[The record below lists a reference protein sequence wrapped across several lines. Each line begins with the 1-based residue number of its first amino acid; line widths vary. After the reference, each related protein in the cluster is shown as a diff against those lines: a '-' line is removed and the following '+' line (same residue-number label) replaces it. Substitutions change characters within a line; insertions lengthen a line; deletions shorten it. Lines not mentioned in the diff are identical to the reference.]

1 MTNFTVGPTPLNV
14 IGQAVDRGPTTIQ
27 NTGSVSIYISA
38 DPGVSTKAFEYKID
52 AGGDFIWPTNKM
64 LSVCTGPGVIG
75 QISFGGSGDVKVN
88 SGSTNVTG
96 NVTINGTVPI
106 SGPVT
111 ISGTVPITGN
121 VGFTG
126 PVSVSGGVSVTG
138 SQVNIGTVNNAVA
151 LLNTYNTVLPASTT
165 TVIGN
170 LNAAQLLIY
179 QTLIVTAPA
188 VGLGANAAVSSLY
201 IQWKD
206 SSGNIIGTDSPVMY
220 SNGALEYAIP
230 IRGTTATVSV
240 TTSAIGSHNAL
251 PIQIYGSVYLLPRR
265 YYSAPATVGALSG
278 LTLNALSDSSGA
290 GMWGIDAS
298 PATASTVNVFLPG
311 NSGRCSAFIDTPN
324 ASGTTMILGTLGR
337 SGNFDA
343 STRLFYLA
351 TTAVTIINGQPL
363 IMPEAPLMLSIGSA
377 TTARVMLNLSWDMK

>member
-138 SQVNIGTVNNAVA
+138 SQVNIGTVNNAVT
-151 LLNTYNTVLPASTT
+151 LLTSYNAVLAANTS
-165 TVIGN
+165 TVIAT
-170 LNAAQLLIY
+170 LSAAQLLVY
-179 QTLIVTAPA
+179 QTLIITAPA
-188 VGLGANAAVSSLY
+188 VGVGASTAVTSLY
-201 IQWKD
+201 IQWED
-206 SSGNIIGTDSPVMY
+206 MSGNVIGTDAPIAY

-230 IRGTTATVSV
+230 IRGVVCVITAV
-240 TTSAIGSHNAL
+240 TSAIGSHNSL
-251 PIQIYGSVYLLPRR
+251 PIQIYASVYLLPRR
-265 YYSAPATVGALSG
+265 YYSYPAILGALSG
-278 LTLNALSDSSGA
+278 LSLNYVADSSGG

-298 PATASTVNVFLPG
+298 PATASTVLAFLPS
-311 NSGRCSAFIDTPN
+311 NAGRCSAFIDIPN
-324 ASGTTMILGTLGR
+324 ASGTTMILGTISHTG
-337 SGNFDA
+337 SFDP

-351 TTAVTIINGQPL
+351 TTAVTIINGQSL

-377 TTARVMLNLSWDMK
+377 TTSRVILNLSWDMK